1 MRVIDLV
8 LLGTT
13 ACLFGGCVLNS
24 TYGTA
29 LKNWEGKLR
38 TLSAEL
44 EETQKER
51 DDLQARADSTDT
63 ELAARTAELGER
75 TAAVE
80 SLDEKLATKDAKL
93 KGALTEKATL
103 TKQVTNLSV
112 VEKRLALDKA
122 KLENERQ
129 ELAQEV
135 KELRRLRAQSEAR
148 SKEYK
153 RLLSKL
159 HKMID
164 AGSLEV
170 KFRNGMML
178 VALPSDVL
186 FPVGQATLK
195 PEAIEAIKELARTL
209 KTFKGRRFQIIGHS
223 DSTPI
228 NTEEWPSNWHL
239 SSARAH
245 EVLKVMIEGGVSPKM
260 LSFAGSAEFDPV
272 ARNNS
277 SKNKARNRRVELVFV
292 PKIDELPGISDLL
305 K

>member
-1 MRVIDLV
+1 MRVAHLV
-8 LLGTT
+8 LLS
-13 ACLFGGCVLNS
+13 ASASLLGGCVLNS
-24 TYGTA
+24 TYGKG
-29 LKNWEGKLR
+29 LKKWETKHRVLAEELAEIQTQRDECQTKVAG
-38 TLSAEL
+38 LSA
-44 EETQKER
+44 
-51 DDLQARADSTDT
+51 D
-63 ELAARTAELGER
+63 LAAKNAELGET

-80 SLDEKLATKDAKL
+80 SLDEKLASKDAKL
-93 KGALTEKATL
+93 KGALTDKETL
-103 TKQVTNLSV
+103 SKQVTNLSE

-129 ELAQEV
+129 ELAAEV
-135 KELRRLRAQSEAR
+135 KQLRRMRAQSEAR

-153 RLLSKL
+153 SLLAKL
-159 HKMID
+159 AKMID

-186 FPVGQATLK
+186 FPAGQATLK
-195 PEAIEAIKELARTL
+195 PEAIEAITELAGTL
-209 KTFKGRRFQIIGHS
+209 KTIKGRRFQIIGHS

-228 NTEEWPSNWHL
+228 RTEEWPSNWHL

-245 EVLKVMIEGGVSPKM
+245 EVLNVLIAGGVSPRM
-260 LSFAGSAEFDPV
+260 LSFAGAAEYDPV

-277 SKNKARNRRVELVFV
+277 SKNKARNRRVELIFV
-292 PKIDELPGISDLL
+292 PKIDELPGIGDIL